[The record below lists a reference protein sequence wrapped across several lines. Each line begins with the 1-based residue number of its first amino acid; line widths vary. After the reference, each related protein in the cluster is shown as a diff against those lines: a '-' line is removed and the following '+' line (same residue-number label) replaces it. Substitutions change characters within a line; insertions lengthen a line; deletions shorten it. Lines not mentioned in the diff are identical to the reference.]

1 MNALAQN
8 AYAAYRKK
16 DVETLRPVEIVSR
29 LYSTLLLRL
38 RTAEVAIDEGKVA
51 EKGEAIGMAFAILGE
66 LQSSLDMEQGGE
78 IAANLND
85 LYGFLFGELTFAN
98 LQNDKERLAGAIKA
112 VVPLVEA
119 WAELA
124 STGGNPTAV
133 EQEEDSATQGQPEG
147 GSIAQSPLG
156 EKIGISLSAVL

>member
-8 AYAAYRKK
+8 GYAAYRKK
-16 DVETLRPVEIVSR
+16 DVEILRPVEIVSR

-38 RTAEVAIDEGKVA
+38 RAADTALDEGNVA
-51 EKGEAIGMAFAILGE
+51 EKGEALGLAFAILSE
-66 LQSSLDMEQGGE
+66 LHASLDMEQGGE
-78 IAANLND
+78 IAASLND
-85 LYGFLFGELTFAN
+85 LYGFLFGELTFVN

-112 VVPLVEA
+112 VVPLAEA

-124 STGGNPTAV
+124 STGGQPAAV
-133 EQEEDSATQGQPEG
+133 DQEDSAMQEQPEG
-147 GSIAQSPLG
+147 GSLAQSPLG